1 MKTIILVM
9 VASSSTQ
16 LSVFAVLEIL
26 QESKPCRQ
34 ASICHLGST
43 PMLLFGAKIEE
54 MLSKSLKQD
63 MFYYMASHVNRQNCS
78 LLEI

>member
-1 MKTIILVM
+1 M

-34 ASICHLGST
+34 ASICHLGSG
-43 PMLLFGAKIEE
+43 PALLFGAKMEE
-54 MLSKSLKQD
+54 MLPKSLKQD
-63 MFYYMASHVNRQNCS
+63 MFHYMARHIQYMASSVS
-78 LLEI
+78 